1 MCSARSPLWL
11 FILVLLH
18 PMSNAHQSS
27 SAIINVTAGR
37 PHSNATVTE
46 LPGVYGRESPRERVR
61 GAVRV
66 PSSGDALACGR
77 DVEFGGGES
86 PWIALVERGNCT
98 FSLKI
103 RNAAKKGAKAVVIF
117 NEVGTGN
124 ATADFRHN
132 GTGKTV
138 AVMIGHMKGREIF
151 EQVKSGISVY
161 MVIEV
166 GKQHGP
172 WMSQYSI
179 FFVSISFFVVTAA
192 TVSYFIFYTA
202 RRLQLTRAQ
211 LRKQVAPSQ
220 TTRVVE
226 CQVPEHPG
234 SHLCE
239 AKQGSNVNGVI
250 SQKVKNQLKN
260 EAKKAINQLDLRT
273 LRQDDQETGPDAD
286 TCAVCIEAYKPND
299 VVRILTCNHFFHK
312 NCIDP
317 WLLEH
322 RTCPMCKCDILKALG
337 IEIDIEKAEETP
349 ELNQVSSNPQRTG
362 QDRNTEV
369 PERAIYTLPSG
380 HGVQHV
386 QDESPVTE
394 DNPHFSEEQS
404 LFNNDARGNALSVHV
419 LPQDNPAY
427 EEIDLRDEVKS

>member
-1 MCSARSPLWL
+1 MSRVSGGYGSTWWL
-11 FILVLLH
+11 FFVAVLSQT
-18 PMSNAHQSS
+18 MSRVELWSE
-27 SAIINVTAGR
+27 AIINMTNFS
-37 PHSNATVTE
+37 PATNTTVSTV
-46 LPGVYGRESPRERVR
+46 LPGIYGKDSPVK
-61 GAVRV
+61 GTSGVIRV
-66 PSSGDALACGR
+66 PSSEDAFACDTNVDFEGK
-77 DVEFGGGES
+77 EL
-86 PWIALVERGNCT
+86 PWIALIERGNCT
-98 FSLKI
+98 FAQKI
-103 RNAAKKGAKAVVIF
+103 QNAVRRRAAAVVIF
-117 NEVGTGN
+117 NKAGKGN
-124 ATADFRHN
+124 STDFFQHY

-138 AVMIGHMKGREIF
+138 AVMIGNIKGREIL
-151 EQVKSGISVY
+151 EMVRRKISVY

-192 TVSYFIFYTA
+192 TVGYFIFYTA
-202 RRLQLTRAQ
+202 RRLQIARAQ
-211 LRKQVAPSQ
+211 LRKQ
-220 TTRVVE
+220 
-226 CQVPEHPG
+226 
-234 SHLCE
+234 
-239 AKQGSNVNGVI
+239 
-250 SQKVKNQLKN
+250 NQLKT

-273 LRQDDQETGPDAD
+273 LKQGDPETGPDAD

-299 VVRILTCNHFFHK
+299 VVRILTCNHLFHK

-337 IEIDIEKAEETP
+337 IEVDVEKTDATP
-349 ELNQVSSNPQRTG
+349 ELEQVSSNPQRTG

-380 HGVQHV
+380 YGVEHG

-394 DNPHFSEEQS
+394 DNHHFNEEQR
-404 LFNNDARGNALSVHV
+404 LFNTDARGNALSVYV